1 MNTITIGPI
10 ADRTIPR
17 PGVGDQKKTHLV
29 PDPIHRDYWAY
40 ATEYMRERIE
50 FHSPVAIKK
59 TSLNNFFGLFG
70 MCYNPTHETP
80 RSFHLGLDFATSFRE
95 DVVPI
100 TQGILEYAGYS
111 LANGYYV
118 MLSHPHIVSQ
128 DGFVLHSLYTSLHA
142 VDVGFTKYQKM
153 LREISLRTYPEI
165 MIGSDTVIGDVGETG
180 DAAGLHVHMHLQC
193 EFRHAD
199 GRIISI
205 DPAMILGMDVG
216 SNITEKI
223 KTIEAFADLYDE
235 YTEDI
240 HDASLESYWGYK
252 DK

>member
-10 ADRTIPR
+10 ADRTMPR
-17 PGVGDQKKTHLV
+17 PGARDNKKPHLV
-29 PDPIHRDYWAY
+29 PDPAHADYWRY
-40 ATEYMRERIE
+40 VGNYMTERVD
-50 FHSPVAIKK
+50 FHPPVTIKE
-59 TSLNNFFGLFG
+59 TTLNKFFGLFG
-70 MCYNPTHETP
+70 MCYNPAHDIP

-100 TQGILEYAGYS
+100 TQGVLEYAGYS

-128 DGFVLHSLYTSLHA
+128 DGFVLHSLYMSLHA
-142 VDVGFTKYQKM
+142 IDVGFTKYQKM

-180 DAAGLHVHMHLQC
+180 GGAGLHTHMHLQC
-193 EFRHAD
+193 EFRHPD

-205 DPAMILGMDVG
+205 DPASLLDMDMDA
-216 SNITEKI
+216 NITEPVESV
-223 KTIEAFADLYDE
+223 EAFADVYDE
-235 YTEDI
+235 YTADI
-240 HDASLESYWGYK
+240 HQACLESYWGYK